1 MKSKIL
7 LCSALAAALLVQ
19 PIQAAPFMRPPAF
32 LGGIPGKA
40 QFQAIQMQR
49 HQART
54 LLYKEALEELR
65 KNPKAADVPECPAGG
80 APTGV
85 LCLASA
91 KPAPSA
97 APVVA
102 PPAVFPPAPPVT
114 LPSVPP
120 AIPPSAPIAAT
131 PAKQEP
137 IPLASDAKTPVAE
150 PEPKMPKTEKPPI
163 VRRRIA
169 VLFGINGYKDPI
181 PELGT
186 PVFDVEGI
194 ADVLK
199 SRYGYETRVLKNVG
213 KAGIIGALN
222 AVAAEAT
229 PEDSVL
235 LFYAGHG
242 YLMEETN
249 MGYWIPI
256 DASVKTAAGWI
267 SNTDISKLLAAISAR
282 QLILVSDSCFSG
294 SLTKEQKVTGGV
306 SNSESVLQR
315 RSVLA
320 LSSGGEEPVSDAGK
334 EGHSIFAW
342 SFINTL
348 QTTKGIAPGYEVYR
362 IVHGQVMK
370 DFPQEP
376 QYGAVVSAGHTAG
389 GEYIFDAGRP

>member
-7 LCSALAAALLVQ
+7 LWVALAAWMILPAH
-19 PIQAAPFMRPPAF
+19 AAPFMRPPAF

-54 LLYKEALEELR
+54 LLYREALEELR
-65 KNPKAADVPECPAGG
+65 KNPKAADVPECPVGG
-80 APTGV
+80 APVGV

-91 KPAPSA
+91 K
-97 APVVA
+97 
-102 PPAVFPPAPPVT
+102 AVPPAPP
-114 LPSVPP
+114 SD
-120 AIPPSAPIAAT
+120 T
-131 PAKQEP
+131 PAKQEHTP
-137 IPLASDAKTPVAE
+137 VVSDVKTPVAE
-150 PEPKMPKTEKPPI
+150 PEPAAPKTGKPPI
-163 VRRRIA
+163 ARRRLA
-169 VLFGINGYKDPI
+169 VLFGINSYKDPI
-181 PELGT
+181 PGLET
-186 PVFDVEGI
+186 PIADVEGI

-199 SRYGYETRVLKNVG
+199 NRYGYETRVLKNIG
-213 KAGIIGALN
+213 KAGIIEALN
-222 AVAAEAT
+222 AVATEAT

-249 MGYWIPI
+249 MGYWIPV

-267 SNTDISKLLAAISAR
+267 SNTDISKLLSATRAR

-294 SLTKEQKVTGGV
+294 SLTKEQKVTGGIPK
-306 SNSESVLQR
+306 QGGGQQ

-320 LSSGGEEPVSDAGK
+320 FSSGGEEPVSDAGK

-348 QTTKGIAPGYEVYR
+348 QSAKGIVPGYEIYR
-362 IVHGQVMK
+362 IVHGQVTK

-376 QYGAVVSAGHTAG
+376 QYGAVISAGHAAG
-389 GEYIFDAGRP
+389 GEYIFDATSP